1 MDRNIAGFWERET
14 LDELRAA
21 LELATEEE
29 LQQLTQILFRRK
41 FNPLDY
47 VQTPEPIDIQSR
59 DRQAWLDAIEQRFRY
74 LAADG
79 ITVLRGSTE
88 QVTYRQVLIRVCR
101 YLKIPYSNALA
112 TTDLEAEVFLNLM
125 GRAWRRLPASEQQ
138 KLTVRVQR
146 AIAKSD
152 PAQPLPLTVQRDPLA
167 LLVKGGSAIAISSV
181 LQPML
186 LRQIAQQF
194 ALHFASYQVAKE
206 ALIQGGVAATKFQG
220 QLALQTARKGM
231 AMSAARY
238 GAVQGVFAFLGPLLW
253 TWFLADLGWRAI
265 STNYGRIIPAIFAL
279 AQIRL
284 TRAECWEPV

>member
-1 MDRNIAGFWERET
+1 M
-14 LDELRAA
+14 DELRAA

-29 LQQLTQILFRRK
+29 LEEITQILFCRK

-47 VQTPEPIDIQSR
+47 VHTPEPIDIQSR
-59 DRQAWLDAIEQRFRY
+59 DWQAWLDAIEQRFRY

-88 QVTYRQVLIRVCR
+88 QISYRQILIKVCR
-101 YLKIPYSNALA
+101 YLKIPYSHALA

-125 GRAWRRLPASEQQ
+125 GRTWKRLPASEKQ
-138 KLTVRVQR
+138 KIKMRVTQSL
-146 AIAKSD
+146 APTD
-152 PAQPLPLTVQRDPLA
+152 LAQLPLAVQGDPVA
-167 LLVKGGSAIAISSV
+167 ILVKGGSAIALSSII
-181 LQPML
+181 QPIL
-186 LRQIAQQF
+186 LRQLAQQF

-206 ALIQGGVAATKFQG
+206 AAISGGAAAAAQFQSYV
-220 QLALQTARKGM
+220 ALQTASRGM
-231 AMSAARY
+231 AVSAARY
-238 GAVQGVFAFLGPLLW
+238 GTVQGAFALLGPLLW

-284 TRAECWEPV
+284 TRAECWESV

>member
-1 MDRNIAGFWERET
+1 M
-14 LDELRAA
+14 DELRAA

-47 VQTPEPIDIQSR
+47 VHTPEPIDIQSR

-88 QVTYRQVLIRVCR
+88 QVTYRQVLIKVCR
-101 YLKIPYSNALA
+101 YLKIPYSNALT
-112 TTDLEAEVFLNLM
+112 TTDLEAELFLNLL
-125 GRAWRRLPASEQQ
+125 GRTWKRLSAPQQ
-138 KLTVRVQR
+138 RDLTVQVQR
-146 AIAKSD
+146 SLAKTEL
-152 PAQPLPLTVQRDPLA
+152 AQPLPLALQRDPLA
-167 LLVKGGSAIAISSV
+167 LLVKGGSAFAISSI

-186 LRQIAQQF
+186 LQQIARQF

-206 ALIQGGVAATKFQG
+206 AVIQGGAVAATQFQSY
-220 QLALQTARKGM
+220 LAIQTAERGM
-231 AMSAARY
+231 AMNATRY
-238 GAVQGVFAFLGPLLW
+238 GVARGAFAFLGPVLW
-253 TWFLADLGWRAI
+253 TWFLADLGWKSI
-265 STNYGRIIPAIFAL
+265 STNYGRIIPTIFAL